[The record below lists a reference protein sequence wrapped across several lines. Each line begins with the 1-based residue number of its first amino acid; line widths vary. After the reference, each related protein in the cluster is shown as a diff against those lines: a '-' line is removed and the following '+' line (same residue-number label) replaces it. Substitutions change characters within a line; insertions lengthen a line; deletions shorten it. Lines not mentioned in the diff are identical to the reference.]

1 MVCLKKIFLLLMT
14 GILMLFMSSCTSKKG
29 DRFHSQESGDWIYTT
44 YHCGGNCHI
53 LGLTEAGKEK
63 TVLVVPTEIEGHPV
77 SAFGKHIGYS
87 YSPEIV
93 FENCQKLYFNNYRIL
108 TKRAILSSTSEAI
121 QIYAPE
127 AEYLYFVDLTSNVHL
142 YTTAS
147 ISKYTD
153 STCEV
158 VNIEYYTGDKLFFV
172 DKVESGKIEVIPPL
186 PLDLEEEKEFIGWYL
201 GDTLWDFNN
210 SVEDFFN
217 SENKL
222 ILNAKWE

>member
-44 YHCGGNCHI
+44 YHCGNNCHI

-63 TVLVVPTEIEGHPV
+63 TILVVPTEIEGHPV

-93 FENCQKLYFNNYRIL
+93 FENCQKLYFNNSRYLSRR
-108 TKRAILSSTSEAI
+108 TKITSTSENI
-121 QIYAPE
+121 QIYAPDFRFWHIVE
-127 AEYLYFVDLTSNVHL
+127 LTTNVHIC
-142 YTTAS
+142 TPKS
-147 ISKYTD
+147 IVEQD
-153 STCEV
+153 SIEYED

-172 DKVESGKIEVIPPL
+172 DKVESGKIEVIPPS
-186 PLDLEEEKEFIGWYL
+186 PLDLEEEREFIGWYL
-201 GDTLWDFNN
+201 GDSLWDFNN

-222 ILNAKWE
+222 ILNAKWD